1 MIFDRKKFEDVF
13 SIFGLIS
20 SWIEILKYIEHM
32 CWFSSVQFSHSL
44 VSELCDLM
52 NLSRPD
58 LPVHHQLLDS
68 LKLMSIGSAMPS
80 NRLILCSP
88 LLLLPSVFPSIMVFS
103 NESILPQVAK
113 QLELEL
119 QH

>member
-1 MIFDRKKFEDVF
+1 MFLQLQNDNDKKKNLAPGVAIMIQ
-13 SIFGLIS
+13 
-20 SWIEILKYIEHM
+20 
-32 CWFSSVQFSHSL
+32 FSSVESL
-44 VSELCDLM
+44 GRVRLFVT
-52 NLSRPD
+52 PWTAAQPGF
-58 LPVHHQLLDS
+58 PVHHQLLEL

-113 QLELEL
+113 QLELQL
-119 QH
+119 QHQSFQ